1 MNNYDEVLGKLREA
15 RALLLEERDDDKKG
29 SRALSICLTE
39 IDTAILWRQEDLRL
53 KTPGEDL
60 IAGPEDLL
68 FILGKLYTNGRI
80 IVKCPRT
87 RVDEYFFSGIVVAKE
102 EHSALN
108 VGEES
113 PYFAKRHFIEF
124 EGDPNT
130 YEWPDLK
137 AGQHIKDI

>member
-15 RALLLEERDDDKKG
+15 RALLRDEKEAGQNSDE
-29 SRALSICLTE
+29 LSICL
-39 IDTAILWRQEDLRL
+39 IKVGTAILWRQEDLRL
-53 KTPGEDL
+53 KNPGEDL

-68 FILGKLYTNGRI
+68 FILGKLYTNGRV

-102 EHSALN
+102 EHAVLN

-124 EGDPNT
+124 KGDPNT

-137 AGQHIKDI
+137 AGQTIKDI